1 MRRTR
6 GPAQQ
11 RSFKTAGI
19 FARLDSGD
27 SEKPHPDEI
36 QDPSPSPRERLLD
49 WFQQNR
55 AQLDAWA
62 AESDTHAKLML
73 FDPLRAIREA
83 GLVVPQDL
91 IPELQ
96 RAAKAIRGYVQ
107 SSVKQ

>member
-1 MRRTR
+1 MRRAR

-11 RSFKTAGI
+11 RFFKMAGI
-19 FARLDSGD
+19 FAGPDKGD
-27 SEKPHPDEI
+27 SEKPHPGEI
-36 QDPSPSPRERLLD
+36 EDPSPSPRERLLD

-62 AESDTHAKLML
+62 AESGAHAILML
-73 FDPLRAIREA
+73 LDPLTAIREA